1 MVLAARMAIANP
13 ALAETREQP
22 LPVVIAQAA
31 IAPVT
36 VLVTVL
42 VVIAQAAI
50 APVTDQELGQAVIP
64 VTNRLTSHL
73 VRQVGSSIHTGIARL
88 PIPVPRVSD
97 ETFHAGLRT
106 PSSQLS

>member
-1 MVLAARMAIANP
+1 MCEMAIANP

-22 LPVVIAQAA
+22 L
-31 IAPVT
+31 
-36 VLVTVL
+36 L

-50 APVTDQELGQAVIP
+50 VLATVPVMILAMIALVAVVPVTDQELGQVMIP
-64 VTNRLTSHL
+64 VTNRLTNHL
-73 VRQVGSSIHTGIARL
+73 VHQVGSLIHSGTAKH
-88 PIPVPRVSD
+88 PIPVLRVSD